1 MGFKMTSIHFL
12 SPGTWQHI
20 NLIRI
25 YEFYN
30 NKECFILHDVIQNLI
45 SKKKSIYCLQ
55 PRLVK
60 GCRHALGNSVPSCKE
75 PQKQTFF
82 L

>member
-45 SKKKSIYCLQ
+45 SKEKINLLS
-55 PRLVK
+55 
-60 GCRHALGNSVPSCKE
+60 AA
-75 PQKQTFF
+75 
-82 L
+82 